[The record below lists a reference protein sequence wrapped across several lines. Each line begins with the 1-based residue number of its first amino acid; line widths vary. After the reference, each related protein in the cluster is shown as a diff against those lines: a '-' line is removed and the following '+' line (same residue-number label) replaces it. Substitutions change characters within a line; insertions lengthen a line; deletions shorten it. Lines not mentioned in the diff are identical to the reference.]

1 MNPAPN
7 AYSSSALTPKYTPP
21 TYTSTST
28 SSYGTDFTFLNLSLT
43 TWIIIILILA
53 ILGFNIFVYLAQG
66 TQQFSGIL
74 SPYVKFITGL
84 IVQITTLIGRITGYT
99 TKTITNTS
107 ATGTKA
113 TVDVVAGTINT
124 GVDVVGNTVDAVTG
138 ATASSSLKGSQTTI
152 DSVTKEDVTQ
162 STLLNNAIKNKNASA
177 QQEPQQQTQQTQ
189 QNQQQGIKA
198 DTSTSTIQSNKS
210 SSKSGWCYIGE
221 ERGFRSCIEVG
232 NNDNCASGNIYSSQE
247 ICMNPNLR

>member
-7 AYSSSALTPKYTPP
+7 AYSSPALTPKYTPP
-21 TYTSTST
+21 TYTSTPA
-28 SSYGTDFTFLNLSLT
+28 SSYGSGFSFLNLSLT

-66 TQQFSGIL
+66 TQQFSGIV

-84 IVQITTLIGRITGYT
+84 IAQITTLIGRITGYT

-113 TVDVVAGTINT
+113 TVDVAAGTINT

-162 STLLNNAIKNKNASA
+162 STLLNNAIKNKNSA
-177 QQEPQQQTQQTQ
+177 EPRP

-247 ICMNPNLR
+247 ICMNPSLR

>member
-21 TYTSTST
+21 TYTSTPA
-28 SSYGTDFTFLNLSLT
+28 SSYGTGFSFLNLSLT

-66 TQQFSGIL
+66 TQQFSGIVG
-74 SPYVKFITGL
+74 PYVKFITGL
-84 IVQITTLIGRITGYT
+84 IVQITSLIGRITGYT

-113 TVDVVAGTINT
+113 TVDVAAGTINT

-138 ATASSSLKGSQTTI
+138 ATASSSLKGSQTTG
-152 DSVTKEDVTQ
+152 DSVQKEDVTQ
-162 STLLNNAIKNKNASA
+162 STPLNNAIKNKNASA
-177 QQEPQQQTQQTQ
+177 QQEPQQQTQQ
-189 QNQQQGIKA
+189 QGIKA
-198 DTSTSTIQSNKS
+198 DASTSTIQSNKS

>member
-7 AYSSSALTPKYTPP
+7 AYSSPALTPKYTPP

-28 SSYGTDFTFLNLSLT
+28 PASSYGTGFSFLNLSLT

-66 TQQFSGIL
+66 TQQFSGIVG
-74 SPYVKFITGL
+74 PYVKFITGL
-84 IVQITTLIGRITGYT
+84 IAQITTLIGRITGYT

-107 ATGTKA
+107 AIGTKA
-113 TVDVVAGTINT
+113 TVDVAAETINT
-124 GVDVVGNTVDAVTG
+124 GVDVVGNTVGAVTG
-138 ATASSSLKGSQTTI
+138 ATASSSLKGSQTTG
-152 DSVTKEDVTQ
+152 DSVQKEDVTQ
-162 STLLNNAIKNKNASA
+162 STPLNNAIKNKNASA
-177 QQEPQQQTQQTQ
+177 QQQT
-189 QNQQQGIKA
+189 QQQGIKA

-247 ICMNPNLR
+247 ICMNPSLR